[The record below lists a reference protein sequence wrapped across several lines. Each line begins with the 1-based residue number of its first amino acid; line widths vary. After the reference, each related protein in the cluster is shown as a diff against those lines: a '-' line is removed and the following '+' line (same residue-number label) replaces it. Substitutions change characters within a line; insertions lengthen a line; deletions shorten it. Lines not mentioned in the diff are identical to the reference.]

1 MLKSIKMYKSPLR
14 NPTPWLRWCPSGT
27 SDPPK
32 CTIQDKHVQDPQDLG
47 HCQFFPALPKD
58 MIKMSKL
65 PSRQKNT
72 WPRRASCSPTCA
84 AHSSTASPVRL
95 PSSSKAGRNL
105 EWLVPKNSQIMSNR
119 MGNGGTLFTSTLL
132 NTS

>member
-1 MLKSIKMYKSPLR
+1 
-14 NPTPWLRWCPSGT
+14 
-27 SDPPK
+27 
-32 CTIQDKHVQDPQDLG
+32 
-47 HCQFFPALPKD
+47 
-58 MIKMSKL
+58 
-65 PSRQKNT
+65 
-72 WPRRASCSPTCA
+72 
-84 AHSSTASPVRL
+84 VRL